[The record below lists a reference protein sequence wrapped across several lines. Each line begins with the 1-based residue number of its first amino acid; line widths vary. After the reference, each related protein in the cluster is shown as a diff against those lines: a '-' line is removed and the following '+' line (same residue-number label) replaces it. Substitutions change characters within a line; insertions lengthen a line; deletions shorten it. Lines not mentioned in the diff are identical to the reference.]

1 MIMNLFTMM
10 SEKTKIMAAGATV
23 LTVATIISYR
33 FDKKKAKADEEN
45 EYLEEDVFDPILDDE
60 DEA

>member
-1 MIMNLFTMM
+1 MSFFDTV
-10 SEKTKIMAAGATV
+10 SEKTLIIGGTAIALVIAAG
-23 LTVATIISYR
+23 ISYR

-45 EYLEEDVFDPILDDE
+45 EYPEEDVFDPILDEE